1 MVGLDGGCA
10 HHRLNMVA
18 ATRYDSPG
26 GKPAEEQWWRCEDK
40 FRLQSS
46 RLARQRAGQACL
58 LGKEVG
64 RQAGRLGQE
73 KRLVAC
79 DRLTDGQGLPA
90 ASTTNIF
97 TWKLHNSLHSLHT

>member
-1 MVGLDGGCA
+1 MIVQEASQLRSSGGYARTSLDC
-10 HHRLNMVA
+10 RA
-18 ATRYDSPG
+18 AG
-26 GKPAEEQWWRCEDK
+26 
-40 FRLQSS
+40 
-46 RLARQRAGQACL
+46 L
-58 LGKEVG
+58 LGKDLG